1 MLCACEKDSE
11 PNPIECNISYKLS
24 LTSFAVGDHILIS
37 DFKVDPILPSNGIN
51 IQKVD
56 FFLGNRQIASSQMP
70 PFELDYEIPD
80 LPEGE
85 HLLQVDVHLS
95 ASGYD
100 DTTIWIKQNIVIY
113 KQQTTE

>member
-1 MLCACEKDSE
+1 L
-11 PNPIECNISYKLS
+11 
-24 LTSFAVGDHILIS
+24 FAVGDHILIS